1 MVLNCLNL
9 SLLNMLSTS
18 FDFLLLKYLY
28 TSCRYYI
35 CRHKMLCH
43 PGRHSVRDMSPYLW
57 PGRLCSHGSTVQGM
71 KLNSSPMASLAITCC
86 SLWYSA
92 VYSECSM
99 RSHKENHHPSCKL
112 ELFSNDRCIDEWPCP
127 PDDSSSWRHRSILLH
142 VDYSQLIG
150 YSQQTLPRL
159 SEYGKMQHGNTSFR
173 VCEDGRVLVCRFYSE
188 GISSASPILRSLGLP
203 YRTKTQEE

>member
-1 MVLNCLNL
+1 
-9 SLLNMLSTS
+9 
-18 FDFLLLKYLY
+18 
-28 TSCRYYI
+28 
-35 CRHKMLCH
+35 
-43 PGRHSVRDMSPYLW
+43 
-57 PGRLCSHGSTVQGM
+57 
-71 KLNSSPMASLAITCC
+71 MASPAITCC

-92 VYSECSM
+92 VYSERSM

-112 ELFSNDRCIDEWPCP
+112 ELFSYDRCIDEWPCP

-173 VCEDGRVLVCRFYSE
+173 VCEDGRVLVCRFYNYNSSFGTRRQPLSVSLHKLQQNCRRTEELPGSFLIETAKVPGAKSCSYGGYAYFLFDDSSKKDVTLLHVFTSE
-188 GISSASPILRSLGLP
+188 ICVVMS
-203 YRTKTQEE
+203 

>member
-1 MVLNCLNL
+1 
-9 SLLNMLSTS
+9 
-18 FDFLLLKYLY
+18 
-28 TSCRYYI
+28 
-35 CRHKMLCH
+35 
-43 PGRHSVRDMSPYLW
+43 
-57 PGRLCSHGSTVQGM
+57 M
-71 KLNSSPMASLAITCC
+71 KLNSSPMASPAITCC

-92 VYSECSM
+92 VYSERSM

-112 ELFSNDRCIDEWPCP
+112 ELFSYDRCIDEWPCP

-173 VCEDGRVLVCRFYSE
+173 VCEDGRVLVCSLIPTQSARALLHLRPH
-188 GISSASPILRSLGLP
+188 ASPILRPPRLP
-203 YRTKTQEE
+203 FLLLRGR